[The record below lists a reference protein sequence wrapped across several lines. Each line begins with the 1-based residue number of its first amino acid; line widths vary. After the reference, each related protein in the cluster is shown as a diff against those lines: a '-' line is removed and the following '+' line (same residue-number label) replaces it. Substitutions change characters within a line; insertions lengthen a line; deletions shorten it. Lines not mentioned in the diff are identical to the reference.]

1 MATASKILLMPNTE
15 CEFAVSNLTQESA
28 ERATRVL
35 QENHEQHDI
44 IFNNFG
50 MHSES
55 LGHILVVH
63 LSSLGS
69 RSRAS

>member
-44 IFNNFG
+44 IFNNF
-50 MHSES
+50 
-55 LGHILVVH
+55 
-63 LSSLGS
+63 
-69 RSRAS
+69 ANAQ